1 MTLIFTI
8 PYPTRFLQN
17 DISLEEEN
25 QLAKE
30 YKDRPVSPFENNTDK
45 DEFTGLFA
53 EIEMEGLEEKET
65 EICIYVDEKNK

>member
-8 PYPTRFLQN
+8 PYPIRFLQN

-25 QLAKE
+25 QAAKE

-53 EIEMEGLEEKET
+53 GNRNGRFGRKRNRNLYL
-65 EICIYVDEKNK
+65 CR